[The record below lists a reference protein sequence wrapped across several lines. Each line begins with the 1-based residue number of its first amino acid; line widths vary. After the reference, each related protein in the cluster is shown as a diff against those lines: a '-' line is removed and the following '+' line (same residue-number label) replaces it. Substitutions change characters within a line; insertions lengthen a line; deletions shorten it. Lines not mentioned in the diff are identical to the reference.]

1 MVGTRKFG
9 AIRRQEAYAAAMHS
23 TLNRRA
29 FLKSSAATVLLAA
42 TGASAVEPFQRVK
55 PARLALSLAAYSF
68 RDHFKDSD
76 HDRKTA
82 APADQR
88 IDMFQFVDYCAAQGC
103 AGAELTSYYF
113 PSDATTD
120 YMLKLRRHC
129 FLRGVEVSGGSVG
142 NTFTWPAG
150 AKRDEQMSYVKK
162 WVDHYAALGA
172 PHIRVFAG
180 NAPRGVS
187 RAEAMKLCIAALEE
201 SADYAGR
208 HGIFLGME
216 NHGGI
221 VAEADDLLE
230 IVRTVKSPW
239 VGINLDSANF
249 HTDDPY
255 RDFERCAPYAVNVQM
270 KSEIQRRDQKKETA
284 DIPRLAKLL
293 KAASYRGYVAL
304 EYESEEDPW
313 TAVPRLL
320 KQMQESFNA

>member
-1 MVGTRKFG
+1 
-9 AIRRQEAYAAAMHS
+9 MHS

-29 FLKSSAATVLLAA
+29 FLKGSAATVLLTAA
-42 TGASAVEPFQRVK
+42 GATAAEPFQRQG

-68 RDHFKDSD
+68 RDYFKDSN
-76 HDRKTA
+76 HERKTA
-82 APADQR
+82 AADKR

-113 PSDATTD
+113 PTDATTD

-129 FLRGVEVSGGSVG
+129 FLRGVEVSGGAVG
-142 NTFTWPAG
+142 NTFTLPAG
-150 AKRDEQMSYVKK
+150 AKRETELRYVKK
-162 WVDHYAALGA
+162 WVDHYASLSA

-180 NAPRGVS
+180 SAPKGMS
-187 RAEAMKLCIAALEE
+187 RDEAMKLCIAGLEE
-201 SADYAGR
+201 CADYAGK
-208 HGIFLGME
+208 HGIFLGIE

-230 IVRTVKSPW
+230 IIRTVKSPW

-270 KSEIQRRDQKKETA
+270 KADIQRRGEKSEAA
-284 DIPRLAKLL
+284 DIPRLVKIL
-293 KAASYRGYVAL
+293 KAANYRGYVAL

-320 KQMQESFNA
+320 KRMQESFNG